1 MSIVKR
7 IIYVVVGTVLVV
19 LGALG
24 IYVAIPIIN

>member
-19 LGALG
+19 FGALG
-24 IYVAIPIIN
+24 IYGAIR